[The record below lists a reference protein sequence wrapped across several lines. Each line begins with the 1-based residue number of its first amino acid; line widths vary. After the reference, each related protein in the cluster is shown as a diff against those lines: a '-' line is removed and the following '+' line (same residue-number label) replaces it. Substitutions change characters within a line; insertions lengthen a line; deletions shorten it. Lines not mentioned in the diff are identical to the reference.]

1 MAQEQLRY
9 EKMVESALRG
19 VVRQALA
26 EVADRGLPGGHHF
39 YVTFR
44 TDFPGVSIPEYL
56 RGQYP
61 DTMTIVL
68 QHQFWGLDVQPDKFS
83 ITLSFRK
90 VHERLTVPFDA
101 LTAFADPSV
110 NFALQFDVMTRSE
123 QPQGRVQALPSA
135 TRGMPA
141 VQAGG
146 ASSAP
151 QSAEGTSDSDAAS
164 LGKPSDAAETDGE
177 KVVVLDAFRKK

>member
-1 MAQEQLRY
+1 
-9 EKMVESALRG
+9 
-19 VVRQALA
+19 
-26 EVADRGLPGGHHF
+26 GLPGGHHF

-44 TDFPGVSIPEYL
+44 TDYPGVSIPEYL
-56 RGQYP
+56 HGQYP

-68 QHQFWGLDVQPDKFS
+68 QHQFWGLDVQPDKFA

-110 NFALQFDVMTRSE
+110 NFALQFDVMSAPDNRGAT
-123 QPQGRVQALPSA
+123 VQSLQTELA
-135 TRGMPA
+135 GGPA

-146 ASSAP
+146 ALAP
-151 QSAEGTSDSDAAS
+151 DVDDKQSATAQAAAEASSPLAGENAGVDGAAS
-164 LGKPSDAAETDGE
+164 SPNNDTQDDSE